1 MKPMFLNI
9 EKQTE
14 YYAEHQLISEPIIA
28 NILSFQ
34 SLFLKLKTGIF

>member
-1 MKPMFLNI
+1 MKPILNI

-14 YYAEHQLISEPIIA
+14 YYTEHQLISEPIIA

-34 SLFLKLKTGIF
+34 RLFFFN